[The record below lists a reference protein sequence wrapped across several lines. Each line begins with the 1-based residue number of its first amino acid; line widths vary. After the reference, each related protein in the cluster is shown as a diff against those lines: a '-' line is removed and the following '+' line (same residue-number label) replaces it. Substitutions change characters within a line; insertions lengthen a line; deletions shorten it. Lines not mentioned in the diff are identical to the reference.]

1 MTTVPA
7 AQYMGVEAF
16 NPTTLIL
23 PPVPLPSILTTIPVQ
38 LQNGRTPGL
47 SIMQLGSF
55 LGFSIEMSMLNQ
67 VLGKNST
74 LIQVPFLNLM
84 VTIQQC
90 AGLVMIRV
98 SGNTQESAKLVD
110 SLPGNRIIQK
120 NLSAPF
126 NLSIVKVSQDILGNF
141 LLGLQVG
148 NEPDMYVLHK
158 HRGQDNKMYG
168 LYDYARGDPTGMGH
182 AKNILVVPNIAD
194 FAWTP
199 KDIWNMG
206 FVDTYHKNLAYLAV
220 EKYPNSNCGLMVHDS
235 EVIIDPQT
243 IFPSYL
249 THEVQPFTVPP
260 MNQPTFHKWS
270 VGPLY
275 HSTLVMAE
283 AIGPSNLTQVL
294 DLNITG
300 SSQYT
305 PIYGIYENR
314 DPVRIAVFNYVD
326 DLSNVTAV
334 ISVTGAILAQVKVK
348 YLVATSISQKGSYT
362 WAGQTFSGFFE
373 SDGHL
378 MGTEDIQ
385 TMQCNMDTQTYSIK
399 VPTPGFA
406 LVFLTDAAF
415 TENVEALNAT
425 FPMTAQTQTHN
436 TGEATVNPS
445 VLSTSN
451 RHGAA
456 LDGLGSTS
464 RGRNSA
470 GSAVWP

>member
-168 LYDYARGDPTGMGH
+168 LYDYGGEFSDFLTQLAVTPTGMGH

-220 EKYPNSNCGLMVHDS
+220 EKYPNSNCGLMVHD
-235 EVIIDPQT
+235 T
-243 IFPSYL
+243 IYSA
-249 THEVQPFTVPP
+249 P

-425 FPMTAQTQTHN
+425 F
-436 TGEATVNPS
+436 
-445 VLSTSN
+445 
-451 RHGAA
+451 R
-456 LDGLGSTS
+456 
-464 RGRNSA
+464 
-470 GSAVWP
+470 